1 MPPVMLRWM
10 VHPPDVTLLV
20 VGDVHRHWRPED
32 GEFLESGAQDLTMFV
47 GDLGDEDL
55 EIVQT
60 VAGLAMPKVVMLG
73 NHDAW
78 QSFSNKEPTSN
89 LRKSVELLGEDHL
102 AYGVRELPRAG
113 ISIVGARPFSWGG
126 ASLRSPEIY
135 GEFYGVTD
143 MRTSAARIVE
153 AARKAQH
160 RDLLVLAH
168 NGPAGL
174 GEEPRDIYG
183 KDFGKPGGDW
193 GDVDLDLALGQIREL
208 GLRVRCVVAGHMHH
222 RTLRPRGGVR
232 TRFVRRGSTL
242 FANPA
247 VVPRLRRAAG
257 GVELSH
263 FLRMRWQGGRLM
275 GMEEI
280 WVDTEGQVREVW
292 EPSILEQVP

>member
-1 MPPVMLRWM
+1 MLRWM
-10 VHPPDVTLLV
+10 AHPPDVTLLV
-20 VGDVHRHWRPED
+20 VGDIHRHWRPED
-32 GEFLESGAQDLTMFV
+32 ATFLKSGHQELTMFV

-60 VAGLAMPKVVMLG
+60 VAAIDIPKVVMLG

-78 QSFSNKEPTSN
+78 QSFSNKAPTSN
-89 LRKSVELLGEDHL
+89 LRKSIELLGADHL

-113 ISIVGARPFSWGG
+113 ISIIGARPFSWGG

-143 MRTSAARIVE
+143 MRSSAARIVE

-168 NGPAGL
+168 NGPTGL
-174 GEEPRDIYG
+174 GEGPQDIYG

-193 GDVDLDLALGQIREL
+193 GDKDLDQALGQIQEL

-222 RTLRPRGGVR
+222 RTLRPRGGIR
-232 TRFVRRGSTL
+232 TRFVRRGATL

-247 VVPRLRRAAG
+247 VVPRLRKVAG

-263 FLRMRWQGGRLM
+263 FLRMRWQGGTLT

-280 WVDTEGQVREVW
+280 WVEPGGEVREVS
-292 EPSILEQVP
+292 EPSVLELVP